1 MGITTKAARKLSKS
15 ELMKRLRSKMKGQP
29 SKNTT
34 KKKSDKRIEGSGAH
48 SARPLGSIGKTK
60 TADRPRGGTTGL
72 SVPQAQR
79 ARGRQ
84 VATTAKGEPKT
95 IKAKYDALTKTV
107 HNAVKGFLMVGKRAE
122 ASRAL
127 KASGVD
133 LSLPQYLKVLQ
144 KRSK

>member
-1 MGITTKAARKLSKS
+1 MAAGIIVRGLTKSQLA
-15 ELMKRLRSKMKGQP
+15 KRLRSKLKGQS
-29 SKNTT
+29 SK
-34 KKKSDKRIEGSGAH
+34 KKIPLKSDKRIEGSGAQ

-60 TADRPRGGTTGL
+60 TADRPKGGTTGL
-72 SVPQAQR
+72 SIPQAQR
-79 ARGRQ
+79 ARGRK

-95 IKAKYDALTKTV
+95 VKAKYDALTKTV
-107 HNAVKGFLMVGKRAE
+107 HNAVRGFLMIGKKAD

-133 LSLPQYLKVLQ
+133 LSLPQYIRILQ